1 MAFEIIADKCILC
14 RMCDIH
20 CPADAIKYGENGYA
34 ILQDR
39 CVQCGTCL
47 NYCNMDAIVDTTK
60 PKTAPEHHD
69 DLELDCDLAVV
80 GGGGSGLV
88 AAVRFKMLTGKKVIV
103 LEKADHPGGSAW
115 CAVGM
120 RISGS
125 RRELAAGI
133 PDTREDDVRRILR
146 ETKYCVPTDMV
157 KKVIYSGGEFYDW
170 LEELGGTETAFGFQ
184 ETPVGWGLDYLEK
197 PLGARGGVG
206 RYVVLKMLEYCHKLD
221 IPVLTR
227 HQVTDLTVENGV
239 ITQLTATD
247 PGGTTRVNCKSV
259 LMASGN
265 FLASPELIDRF
276 TPLFS
281 KVRLARNGHL
291 NPYLTGD
298 GHLLA
303 EKAGAKMD
311 YDSICLCA
319 YGPTPVPMAPLMLAL
334 GEGPEVLLVN
344 LEGKRWVD
352 ESQAGEGNLHLLTQ
366 PQGETFALLDS
377 DTFDLVCSQWV
388 DTGKVSATQEPVTRQ
403 HLKEIGQFINS
414 TDRPIIK
421 ADTLE
426 ELAAAM
432 SIPYAQLAATVER
445 YNGFCDSGKDQEFY
459 KDAQYLM
466 PLRKAPFYA
475 VRRLMHP
482 DGANGGIPV
491 NSRMEVSHQD
501 GSVFPGFYAVGDIAS
516 GHYITD
522 GRGRKD
528 RIVSDLTW
536 AFTSG
541 FIAAES
547 IAHYLEEK

>member
-1 MAFEIIADKCILC
+1 MAFEIIADKCIVCRLC
-14 RMCDIH
+14 DTH
-20 CPADAIKYGENGYA
+20 CPTEAIKYGENGYT

-39 CVQCGTCL
+39 CIQCGTCL
-47 NYCNMDAIVDTTK
+47 SYCNMGAITD
-60 PKTAPEHHD
+60 PNHPRPQPQPHQ
-69 DLELDCDLAVV
+69 DLTLDCDLAVI

-88 AAVRFKMLTGKKVIV
+88 AAVRFKMLTGKRVIV
-103 LEKADHPGGSAW
+103 LEKGVAPGGSAW

-133 PDTREDDVRRILR
+133 PDTREADVRRILR
-146 ETKYCVPTDMV
+146 ETRFCVPTDMV
-157 KKVIYSGGEFYDW
+157 EKVVYSGGSFYDW
-170 LEELGGTETAFGFQ
+170 LEELGGTEEAFGFQ
-184 ETPVGWGLDYLEK
+184 ETPVGWGLDFLDK

-206 RYVVLKMLEYCHKLD
+206 RYVVQKMLEYCAKLD
-221 IPVLTR
+221 IPVLTEHR
-227 HQVTDLTVENGV
+227 VTDMKLENGV
-239 ITQLTATD
+239 ITQLTSTD
-247 PGGTTRVNCKSV
+247 PGGLTRVNCRAV

-265 FLASPELIDRF
+265 FLASPELIKRF

-281 KVRLARNGHL
+281 NVRLAKNGHL
-291 NPYLTGD
+291 NPNLTGD
-298 GHLLA
+298 GHILA

-311 YDSICLCA
+311 LDSICLCA

-334 GEGPEVLLVN
+334 GEGSQVLLIN

-377 DTFDLVCSQWV
+377 DIFQHICSQWV
-388 DTGKVSATQEPVTRQ
+388 DTGKVSATLEPVTSQ
-403 HLKEIGQFINS
+403 HLAEIDQFMNH

-426 ELAAAM
+426 ELAEAM
-432 SIPYAQLAATVER
+432 GVPYDTLAATVER
-445 YNGFCDSGKDQEFY
+445 YNGFCDSGKDREFY
-459 KDAQYLM
+459 KEAQYLM

-475 VRRLMHP
+475 IRRLMHP

-491 NSRMEVSHQD
+491 NSNMEVSRQD
-501 GSVFPGFYAVGDIAS
+501 GSIFSGFYAVGDIAS

-522 GRGRKD
+522 SRGRKD

-547 IAHYLEEK
+547 IARYLEEN